1 MSILQYEINQFN
13 GAIID
18 ESALPEQQDD
28 FRDRL
33 RETIQELKSQKRMTL
48 WLSLPIGKASFV
60 PIAVAEGC
68 QYHHADE
75 ECLQLFLKLV
85 PHAFI
90 PAYATHYI
98 GAGGVLLDD
107 QNRILVIQE
116 RFHTKKHYKL
126 PGGALDK
133 GEHIADAVVREVYE
147 ETGVSA
153 EFQYLSCF
161 RHWHGYRYGKSDIYF
176 VCRLKPLSFEL
187 TPDPNE
193 ISEAVW
199 MPVEEYLNDPDTH
212 PFNQKIVRTVLKGQ
226 GLTCYEIPD
235 YGSEETHEMMF
246 L

>member
-1 MSILQYEINQFN
+1 MSVLQYEINQFN

-18 ESALPEQQDD
+18 EFSLPEQQNE

-33 RETIQELKSQKRMTL
+33 RETVQKLKSEDRKTL
-48 WLSLPIGKASFV
+48 WLSLSIGKASFV

-75 ECLQLFLKLV
+75 DRLQLVLKLE
-85 PHAFI
+85 PDAFI

-98 GAGGVLLDD
+98 GAGAVMLDE

-126 PGGALDK
+126 PGGALDQ
-133 GEHIADAVVREVYE
+133 GEHIADAVVREVLE
-147 ETGVSA
+147 ETGVRA

-176 VCRLKPLSFEL
+176 VCRLKPLTFEL
-187 TPDPNE
+187 TPDPQE
-193 ISEAVW
+193 ISAAVW
-199 MPVEEYLNDPDTH
+199 MPVEEYLNHPDTH
-212 PFNQKIVRTVLKGQ
+212 PFNQKIVRTVLKGK
-226 GLTCYEIPD
+226 GLTPDEIPD
-235 YGSEETHEMMF
+235 FGSAETHEMMF